1 MISKNI
7 VIYNK
12 EFNTTLEVIMKELTT
27 DNLEQILS
35 SNKKV
40 IVQYG
45 ASWCGAC
52 RVIKPKFSKLSEAA
66 NDVAF
71 YYVDAEVYPNS
82 RSFAKVD
89 NLPTFAGFV
98 NGELV
103 KQASGTKEESIQGVL
118 NEIASH

>member
-1 MISKNI
+1 MDLKNI
-7 VIYNK
+7 VLSNK
-12 EFNTTLEVIMKELTT
+12 EFNNTLEVIMNELTA
-27 DNLEQILS
+27 DNLDQVLN

-52 RVIKPKFSKLSEAA
+52 RVIKPKFVKLSETSP
-66 NDVAF
+66 DIEFF
-71 YYVDAEVYPNS
+71 YIDAEVYPNT

-98 NGELV
+98 DGKLV
-103 KQASGTKEESIQGVL
+103 KQATGTKEESIQGVL
-118 NEIASH
+118 DEIASN